1 MLNGSGMSRMGP
13 VQVRLSGVVKV
24 DDNDKEIPSVN
35 APTVAEATALLD
47 RSARV
52 NGADGVIEV
61 GSDYRRIA
69 IGRGPLSTQT
79 LIAVQAWG
87 TAVKAAEI
95 AAKESETPEEPE
107 APAEEPDA
115 A

>member
-1 MLNGSGMSRMGP
+1 MLNGSGMTRMGP
-13 VQVRLSGVVKV
+13 VQVRLSGVIKV
-24 DDNDKEIPSVN
+24 DENDKEIPAVN
-35 APTVAEATALLD
+35 TPTVAEATALLD

-52 NGADGVIEV
+52 NGADGVIGV

-87 TAVKAAEI
+87 TAVKKAEI
-95 AAKESETPEEPE
+95 AASESDV
-107 APAEEPDA
+107 PAEEADEA
-115 A
+115 

>member
-1 MLNGSGMSRMGP
+1 MLNGSGVTRMGP
-13 VQVRLSGVVKV
+13 VQVRLSGVIKV
-24 DDNDKEIPSVN
+24 DEDDKEIPAVN
-35 APTVAEATALLD
+35 TPTVAEATALLD

-52 NGADGVIEV
+52 NGADGVIGV

-79 LIAVQAWG
+79 LVAVQAWG
-87 TAVKAAEI
+87 TAVKSGEAA
-95 AAKESETPEEPE
+95 AGT
-107 APAEEPDA
+107 PDA

>member
-1 MLNGSGMSRMGP
+1 MVNGNAMTRMGL
-13 VQVRLSGVVKV
+13 VQVRLSGVIKV
-24 DDNDKEIPSVN
+24 DENDKEIPAVN
-35 APTVAEATALLD
+35 TPTVAEATALLD

-52 NGADGVIEV
+52 NGAEGVIGV

-87 TAVKAAEI
+87 TAVKRAEI
-95 AAKESETPEEPE
+95 ATAESGI
-107 APAEEPDA
+107 PAEEADEA
-115 A
+115 

>member
-1 MLNGSGMSRMGP
+1 MLSGGGMARMGP

-24 DDNDKEIPSVN
+24 DEEDHEVPSVN

-47 RSARV
+47 RTARV
-52 NGADGVIEV
+52 NGADGVIQV
-61 GSDYRRIA
+61 GSDYHRIA

-87 TAVKAAEI
+87 TAVKAAE
-95 AAKESETPEEPE
+95 AAADELE
-107 APAEEPDA
+107 APVEDEPDA

>member
-13 VQVRLSGVVKV
+13 VQVRLSGVVKI
-24 DDNDKEIPSVN
+24 DENDKEIPSVN

-47 RSARV
+47 RTARV

-69 IGRGPLSTQT
+69 IGRGPLSTQA
-79 LIAVQAWG
+79 LVAVQAWG
-87 TAVKAAEI
+87 TAVKAAEA
-95 AAKESETPEEPE
+95 AAKEPETP
-107 APAEEPDA
+107 AEDSDA

>member
-1 MLNGSGMSRMGP
+1 MLNGSGVTRMGP
-13 VQVRLSGVVKV
+13 VQVRLSGVIKV
-24 DDNDKEIPSVN
+24 DEDDKEIPAVN
-35 APTVAEATALLD
+35 TPTVAEATALLD

-52 NGADGVIEV
+52 NGADGVIGV

-79 LIAVQAWG
+79 LVAVQAWG
-87 TAVKAAEI
+87 TAVKSGEAAAE
-95 AAKESETPEEPE
+95 T
-107 APAEEPDA
+107 PDA

>member
-1 MLNGSGMSRMGP
+1 MLSGGGMTRMGP
-13 VQVRLSGVVKV
+13 VQVRLSGVIKV
-24 DDNDKEIPSVN
+24 DEDDKEVPAVN
-35 APTVAEATALLD
+35 TPTVAEATALLN

-52 NGADGVIEV
+52 NGADGVIGV

-87 TAVKAAEI
+87 TAVK
-95 AAKESETPEEPE
+95 TPDVAVEK
-107 APAEEPDA
+107 PDA
-115 A
+115 DEERPDDA

>member
-1 MLNGSGMSRMGP
+1 MLNGSGMNRMGP

-24 DDNDKEIPSVN
+24 DENDKEIASVN

-61 GSDYRRIA
+61 GSDYRRMT
-69 IGRGPLSTQT
+69 IGRGPLSTQA
-79 LIAVQAWG
+79 LVAVQAWG
-87 TAVKAAEI
+87 TAVKQAEI
-95 AAKESETPEEPE
+95 AKAEQG
-107 APAEEPDA
+107 APVEDAPDA

>member
-1 MLNGSGMSRMGP
+1 MLNGSGMTRMGP
-13 VQVRLSGVVKV
+13 VQVRLSGVIKV
-24 DDNDKEIPSVN
+24 DEDDKEIPAVN
-35 APTVAEATALLD
+35 TPTVAEATALLD

-52 NGADGVIEV
+52 NGADGVIGV

-87 TAVKAAEI
+87 TAVKNGEAAAE
-95 AAKESETPEEPE
+95 T
-107 APAEEPDA
+107 PDA

>member
-1 MLNGSGMSRMGP
+1 MLNGSGMIRMGP

-24 DDNDKEIPSVN
+24 DGDDKEIPAVN
-35 APTVAEATALLD
+35 TPTVAEATALLD

-52 NGADGVIEV
+52 NGADGVIGV

-87 TAVKAAEI
+87 TAVQQSEI
-95 AAKESETPEEPE
+95 AAEKPEID
-107 APAEEPDA
+107 EELPDA